1 MNPPI
6 EQDIYEQ
13 VNLYRQ
19 QIRTSALTTLD
30 IPRIIDVYSPH
41 NINPENV
48 LKHIIVG
55 NACSLREY
63 DVACAHYQKYQD
75 LFRF

>member
-6 EQDIYEQ
+6 EQDTYEQ

-19 QIRTSALTTLD
+19 KIRTSALTTYD
-30 IPRIIDVYSPH
+30 IPRIIDTYRDLNSDK
-41 NINPENV
+41 V
-48 LKHIIVG
+48 LRHIAVG
-55 NACSLREY
+55 NACSWREY
-63 DVACAHYQKYQD
+63 DVAYVHYQKYQD

>member
-6 EQDIYEQ
+6 EQDTYERI
-13 VNLYRQ
+13 NIYRQ
-19 QIRTSALTTLD
+19 QIRTSTLTTLD
-30 IPRIIDVYSPH
+30 IPRIIDIYSPH
-41 NINPENV
+41 DINPEKV

-55 NACSLREY
+55 NACSWREY
-63 DVACAHYQKYQD
+63 DVACAHYLKYQD